1 MSATTE
7 KRARELGPPMGQWA
21 LPAKALATMIVLMLA
36 VGMAGALGQI
46 VVHDIIPTFWG
57 AEKDA
62 VPEMA
67 PKPEASSGRGDLF
80 AEALPTAEK
89 IRPAFHQ
96 TDEFVFA
103 LKFTHIH
110 IFGMSGIFIAMGA
123 LVLFLDVG
131 IGARTVLITLPF
143 VGILIDLA
151 SVWLKI
157 FVDPAFFWMHVPGG
171 FLFGLVFALDSVLIL
186 KQLWGRK
193 PRAAAVTSEQIERQ

>member
-1 MSATTE
+1 MGAITE
-7 KRARELGPPMGQWA
+7 RQGVELGPRMGQWS
-21 LPAKALATMIVLMLA
+21 LPAKALATAIVVMLA

-57 AEKDA
+57 AQQHA
-62 VPEMA
+62 MPEMTSMPAA
-67 PKPEASSGRGDLF
+67 PSGRGDLF
-80 AEALPTAEK
+80 AEDAPALEK
-89 IRPAFHQ
+89 SQSAFHQ
-96 TDEFVFA
+96 TDEFIFA

-131 IGARTVLITLPF
+131 VGLRTWLVTLPF
-143 VGILIDLA
+143 IGILIDLA

-157 FVDPAFFWMHVPGG
+157 FVHPAFFWLHIPGG
-171 FLFGLVFALDSVLIL
+171 LLFGVVFGVDSLFIL

-193 PRAAAVTSEQIERQ
+193 ATVAT

>member
-1 MSATTE
+1 MSAIAE
-7 KRARELGPPMGQWA
+7 KQEGELGPKMRHWS

-46 VVHDIIPTFWG
+46 IVHDIIPTFWG
-57 AEKDA
+57 EARHA
-62 VPEMA
+62 MPEMA
-67 PKPEASSGRGDLF
+67 PMPEATSGRGDLF
-80 AEALPTAEK
+80 AEDAPSREKSAPAL
-89 IRPAFHQ
+89 HQ
-96 TDEFVFA
+96 TDEFIYA

-131 IGARTVLITLPF
+131 IGLRTWLITLPF

-157 FVDPAFFWMHVPGG
+157 FVDPAFFWLHIPGG
-171 FLFGLVFALDSVLIL
+171 VLFGVVFAVDSIFIL
-186 KQLWGRK
+186 KQLWG
-193 PRAAAVTSEQIERQ
+193 PEAAVAP